1 MENMTLEQLIST
13 FGPEVGQQMFDQMNA
28 SSGGNRIPFPLL
40 KPVSTHGTDLG
51 NFGDFVFG
59 VETEKAQDGTKTIT
73 NSGTNVGNS
82 FEFIIVNVAYRYKKW
97 DAVKERNYQSNMF
110 SNLEGIK
117 TAVDA
122 YTGKPLPIS
131 KEDKKDAGWVL
142 VRINAGIVR
151 KNSKAPW
158 MPVVWET
165 KGAMYF
171 SLGNVIN
178 SQPQN
183 GLLSG
188 ILKVTTKLAA
198 KGSTQYPVID
208 ETKSSFEALPK
219 DFWTNKDTT
228 DLLGNITKD
237 MTAYVS
243 SNQFSG
249 QTPATQGQSEGAGTP
264 SAPETDDHTNW

>member
-1 MENMTLEQLIST
+1 MENMTLEQLIAT

-40 KPVSTHGTDLG
+40 KPVSTHGTELG

-59 VETEKAQDGTKTIT
+59 VETEKAQDGTKTVT
-73 NSGTNVGNS
+73 NIGTNVGNS
-82 FEFIIVNVAYRYKKW
+82 FEFVIVNVSYRYKKW

-110 SNLEGIK
+110 STLDGIK

-122 YTGKPLPIS
+122 YTGKPLPLS
-131 KEDKKDAGWVL
+131 KDEKKEAGWVL
-142 VRINAGIVR
+142 VRVNAGIVR

-158 MPVVWET
+158 TPVVWET

-188 ILKVTTKLAA
+188 IVKITTKLAA
-198 KGSTQYPVID
+198 KGSTQYPVVD
-208 ETKSSFEALPK
+208 EAKSSFEALPK
-219 DFWTNKDTT
+219 DFWTDKAVT
-228 DLLGNITKD
+228 DMLGSVTKD
-237 MTAYVS
+237 MTAYVAA
-243 SNQFSG
+243 NQFGGQAPTTQAPAAQG
-249 QTPATQGQSEGAGTP
+249 QTPSDAGDAT
-264 SAPETDDHTNW
+264 DW